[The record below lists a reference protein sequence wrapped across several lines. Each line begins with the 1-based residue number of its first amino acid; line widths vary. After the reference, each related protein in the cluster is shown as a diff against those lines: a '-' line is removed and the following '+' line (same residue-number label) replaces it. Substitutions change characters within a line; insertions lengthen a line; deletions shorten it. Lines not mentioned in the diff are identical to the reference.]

1 MTAVTCP
8 GLPGN
13 WINGWLAA
21 VGATVLDPMLR
32 LHWTAEGVPRAVLS
46 ASVIDP
52 VELLVERWP
61 TRRLVNSFP
70 IEEGW
75 NGTRD
80 VRRKVPVDHF
90 VERAREA
97 RADPYSWTIS
107 STMTDLDVDGNGE
120 VAHAPFDPAGPGTI
134 KWLHHRLMRLHGTV
148 EMSRERMAH
157 SLMGTAPRVKQSGLG
172 FDLTRMGSQ
181 ADKTAMWVDPV
192 VEVLVF
198 FGLSVLPVRGLGTD
212 ARLHRSARSTAIQR
226 GWKRRRGDPPG
237 QLRFFWPA
245 WSPPLDRDGIDA
257 LLDLWQPTRRSTWGR
272 IGIHAGWRTVP
283 YKRKATADTTRGF
296 GAELL

>member
-21 VGATVLDPMLR
+21 VGATVLDPQLR

-46 ASVIDP
+46 ASATDP
-52 VELLVERWP
+52 VELLAERWP
-61 TRRLVNSFP
+61 SRKLVDSLP
-70 IEEGW
+70 IEETW
-75 NGTRD
+75 NGTAE

-90 VERAREA
+90 IERVREA

-148 EMSRERMAH
+148 EMSRERMAD
-157 SLMGTAPRVKQSGLG
+157 SLMGAAPRVKQNGLG
-172 FDLTRMGSQ
+172 FDLTRMGSH

-192 VEVLVF
+192 LEVLVF
-198 FGLSVLPVRGLGTD
+198 YGLAVLPVRGRGTD
-212 ARLHRSARSTAIQR
+212 ARLNRPPRSTATQR
-226 GWKRRRGDPPG
+226 GWARHGNPRG

-245 WSPPLDRDGIDA
+245 WSPRLDRDGIDA
-257 LLDLWQPTRRSTWGR
+257 LLDLWQPTRPDTWGR
-272 IGIHAGWRTVP
+272 VGVHTGWRTVQ
-283 YKRKATADTTRGF
+283 YERKATADTTRGF